1 VEHLTRTE
9 PARDW
14 FAFLWAFALLSHQVG
29 YGMVRV
35 SLLDTA
41 LTFLAVAVML
51 LPGWPLLLGIL
62 AAVHVATIFH
72 HLPGVYNHWYFAGL
86 VSLSLWLACM
96 VAGWDA
102 RRSGAPPTQQG
113 TWIAFAPAARWSL
126 LLLYFLSGFHKLNGD
141 FFNPEVSCASVLYQ
155 ALSGRLGGLPNP
167 PVMGSLAIAVTV
179 AVELG
184 LPALLLIP
192 RLRGVG
198 VGVGALFHLVMAA
211 AGYVRFSAA
220 GVALLTLFL
229 PGGLPILRSGHR
241 IIAVA
246 VLLPGVALAS
256 EGGETLFLWATV
268 LLCLALLGLT
278 VAARRALPVRWPA
291 APGRLAAAPMLG
303 PALVLLSGIAPY
315 LGLGTDR
322 AFSMYSNLRTEG
334 GVSNHLV
341 VPAALQMFSYQRDLI
356 RILRSSDPELERL
369 AAERLVIPFAEL
381 RTRLTE
387 AVSDSGSPV
396 SLSYLR
402 GTISYETSSV
412 MGDSVLD
419 LPVSPLRIKFLRF
432 RPVEAGGPRR
442 CGV

>member
-1 VEHLTRTE
+1 MRRE
-9 PARDW
+9 AASDW

-29 YGMVRV
+29 YGMVRA
-35 SLLDTA
+35 SFLDTA
-41 LTFLAVAVML
+41 LTFLAIAVML
-51 LPGWPLLLGIL
+51 LPGRPLLLGIL
-62 AAVHVATIFH
+62 AAVHLATIFH
-72 HLPGVYNHWYFAGL
+72 HFPGVYNHWYFAGL
-86 VSLSLWLACM
+86 VSLSLVLACI
-96 VAGWDA
+96 AAWWHA

-113 TWIAFAPAARWSL
+113 LWIAFAPVARWSL

-141 FFNPEVSCASVLYQ
+141 FFDPDVSCASVLYQ
-155 ALSGRLGGLPNP
+155 GLSGRLGGLPNP
-167 PVMGSLAIAVTV
+167 PGMGSLAIALTV

-184 LPALLLIP
+184 LPVLLLIP

-229 PGGLPILRSGHR
+229 PGGLPILRPAHR
-241 IIAVA
+241 IIVVA

-268 LLCLALLGLT
+268 LLCLALLGLA
-278 VAARRALPVRWPA
+278 VAARRTLPVRKPA

-315 LGLGTDR
+315 LGLGTER

-334 GVSNHLV
+334 GISNHFV
-341 VPAALQMFSYQRDLI
+341 IPAGLQMFSHQRDLVQV
-356 RILRSSDPELERL
+356 LRSSNPGLERL

-381 RTRLTE
+381 RARVTE
-387 AVSDSGSPV
+387 AVSDSGPPV

-402 GTISYETSSV
+402 GTTRYETSSV
-412 MGDSVLD
+412 LRDSVLD
-419 LPVSPLRIKFLRF
+419 LPVSPLRIKFFRF